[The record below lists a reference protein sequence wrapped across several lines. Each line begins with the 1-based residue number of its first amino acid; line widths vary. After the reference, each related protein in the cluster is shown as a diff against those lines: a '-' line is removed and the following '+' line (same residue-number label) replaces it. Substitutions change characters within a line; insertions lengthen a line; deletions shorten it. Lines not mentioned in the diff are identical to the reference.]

1 MQKIVYF
8 VFVFVINITANDKNT
23 YDEKF
28 KLLDSLYKNFSSN
41 DSLNVQNIN
50 GQSKKKLDE
59 YFDTTLTNLLLND
72 TECSARTGMICNLDF
87 DIIYDSQDPDGVIVH
102 IGSAKKGIEVIL
114 DYGNNGKKKMTY
126 FFSKKDGILE

>member
-8 VFVFVINITANDKNT
+8 LFVFVINITANEKNT

-28 KLLDSLYKNFSSN
+28 NLLDSLYKKFPSN
-41 DSLNVQNIN
+41 DLLNTPSIN
-50 GQSKKKLDE
+50 GQNKKILSK
-59 YFDTTLTNLLLND
+59 YFDTLLVALLCRD
-72 TECSARTGMICNLDF
+72 RECLAKSDMICNLDF

-114 DYGNNGKKKMTY
+114 DYGNNGKKKMV
-126 FFSKKDGILE
+126 FLE